1 MEDVGE
7 LPLAVVRIEDF
18 GRDTNL
24 DEVVFDVRHLARE
37 RGIIH
42 F

>member
-24 DEVVFDVRHLARE
+24 DEVVFDERHLARE
-37 RGIIH
+37 MGVRY